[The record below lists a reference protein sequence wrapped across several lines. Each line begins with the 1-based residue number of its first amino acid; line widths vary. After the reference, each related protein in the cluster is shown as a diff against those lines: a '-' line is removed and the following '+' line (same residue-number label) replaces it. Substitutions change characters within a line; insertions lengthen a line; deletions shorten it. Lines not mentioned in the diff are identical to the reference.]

1 MNIILQVVVVGAHES
16 VAKIPGMIFEYFIIN
31 RKSEGFH
38 IFGDEDGDRAGI
50 SLAKWMDLPDAGCEG
65 SQVLNDLLQCQAAVG
80 KNAFFLEIVIQCVAN
95 TLPWCVD
102 NRFSVQHPL
111 GLADVVGAPHSGM
124 IDDAG
129 EQTLVDVLKFD
140 WRKLEGIFA

>member
-16 VAKIPGMIFEYFIIN
+16 VAKIPGMVFEYFIID

-38 IFGDEDGDRAGI
+38 IFEDEDGGRAGI

-80 KNAFFLEIVIQCVAN
+80 K
-95 TLPWCVD
+95 T
-102 NRFSVQHPL
+102 RSFSK
-111 GLADVVGAPHSGM
+111 S
-124 IDDAG
+124 
-129 EQTLVDVLKFD
+129 
-140 WRKLEGIFA
+140 